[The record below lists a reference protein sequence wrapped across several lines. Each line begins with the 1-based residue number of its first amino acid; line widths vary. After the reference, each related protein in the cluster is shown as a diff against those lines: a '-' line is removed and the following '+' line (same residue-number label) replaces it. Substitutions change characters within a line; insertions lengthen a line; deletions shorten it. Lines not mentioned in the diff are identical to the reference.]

1 MQRRRM
7 KFIQGAA
14 QKLEIRIRRDECHLV
29 PYFSLRTFLTK
40 KRGMR
45 EANGVRD
52 AEAFP
57 LQPDNSSDVLRF
69 EVGFPTS
76 RERLPLLF
84 SKK

>member
-1 MQRRRM
+1 MIPQA
-7 KFIQGAA
+7 G
-14 QKLEIRIRRDECHLV
+14 LV

-45 EANGVRD
+45 EAHGVRD
-52 AEAFP
+52 AAAFP
-57 LQPDNSSDVLRF
+57 MQPDNSSDIQKF

-76 RERLPLLF
+76 REGLPLLF